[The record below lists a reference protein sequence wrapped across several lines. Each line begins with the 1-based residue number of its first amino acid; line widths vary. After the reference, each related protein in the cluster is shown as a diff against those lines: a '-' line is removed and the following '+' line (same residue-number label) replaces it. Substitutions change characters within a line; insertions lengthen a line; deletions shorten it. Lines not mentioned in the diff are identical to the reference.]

1 MEIAYV
7 TSKGQLVVPA
17 RLRRKYGIKP
27 GTKICF
33 IERDN
38 EILFQPVTRE
48 YIRSVCGMLKS
59 ETSVTEELLKERAR
73 DKERGEAHLEKIGA
87 R

>member
-1 MEIAYV
+1 MESAYV

-33 IERDN
+33 IERN
-38 EILFQPVTRE
+38 GEIVFQPVTRE
-48 YIRSVCGMLKS
+48 YIRSVCGMFKS
-59 ETSVTEELLKERAR
+59 DTSATEELLRDRAL
-73 DKERGEAHLEKIGA
+73 DKKRAEAKFAKFGS
-87 R
+87 

>member
-1 MEIAYV
+1 MESAYV

-17 RLRRKYGIKP
+17 RLRRKYGIKA

-33 IERDN
+33 IERDG
-38 EILFQPVTRE
+38 EIVFRPITRE
-48 YIRSVCGMLKS
+48 YIRSVCGMFKTDIS
-59 ETSVTEELLKERAR
+59 MTAELLKDRAL
-73 DKERGEAHLEKIGA
+73 DKKREEAKVAKFGA